1 MAQRLKAGG
10 PSWTIGLL
18 SLLAGGMMG
27 LVLLSSGGSGLV
39 GWLSTRRSM
48 ERLLEDKSIALIE
61 QMAAEIGFEP
71 AGMADLKSR
80 DGADAGL
87 EVDRTLRRARRR
99 DVRTSAIG
107 SAQPPPTGLTPEAPA
122 CAICPLHVSRKNS
135 SMR

>member
-80 DGADAGL
+80 DAPMQVLRLIGPCAAPGA
-87 EVDRTLRRARRR
+87 V
-99 DVRTSAIG
+99 TSG
-107 SAQPPPTGLTPEAPA
+107 HRPSAAPSPRQPA
-122 CAICPLHVSRKNS
+122 
-135 SMR
+135 